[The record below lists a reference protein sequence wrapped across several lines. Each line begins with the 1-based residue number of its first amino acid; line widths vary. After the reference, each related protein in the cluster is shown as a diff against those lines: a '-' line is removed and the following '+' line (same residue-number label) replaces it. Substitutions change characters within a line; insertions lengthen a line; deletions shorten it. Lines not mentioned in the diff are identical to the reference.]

1 MTLFIPIAAFIFTLL
16 GGMFALRFKDRLHLI
31 LGLSAGAIIGV
42 AFFDLIPEAI
52 ELVESTMHAEEIM
65 AVVALGFVL
74 YMILDRSIVLH
85 HHHDNH
91 HHAHNQRGKLGAA
104 SFSFHS
110 LLDGAAIGLA
120 FQVSTEVG
128 LVVTLSILIHKFS
141 DGLNIVNM
149 IIKNHGTARQALNWT
164 IFAAVMPLLG
174 IISTSFFTFTQ
185 STLGVILALF
195 SGFFLY
201 VGASDL
207 LPESHHNHPTKWT
220 TISTVLGMIL
230 IFVIVQFAHAS

>member
-1 MTLFIPIAAFIFTLL
+1 MTLLISITAFLFTLF
-16 GGMFALRFKDRLHLI
+16 GGLFALRFKDRLHLI
-31 LGLSAGAIIGV
+31 LGLSAGVIIGV
-42 AFFDLIPEAI
+42 AFFDLIPESI

-65 AVVALGFVL
+65 AIVALGFML

-85 HHHDNH
+85 HHHDHH

-110 LLDGAAIGLA
+110 FLDGAAIGLA
-120 FQVSTEVG
+120 FQVSAEVG
-128 LVVTLSILIHKFS
+128 FVVTLSILIHKFS

-149 IIKNHGTARQALNWT
+149 ILKNHGTTRQALQWT
-164 IFAAVMPLLG
+164 VFAAIMPLLG
-174 IISTSFFTFTQ
+174 IISTLFFTFTE
-185 STLGVILALF
+185 SALGITLALF

-207 LPESHHNHPTKWT
+207 LPESHHAHPTRWT
-220 TISTVLGMIL
+220 TISTIIGMIL
-230 IFVIVQFAHAS
+230 IFIIVQFAHAS

>member
-1 MTLFIPIAAFIFTLL
+1 MTLLISITAFLFTLF
-16 GGMFALRFKDRLHLI
+16 GGLFALKFKDRLHLI
-31 LGLSAGAIIGV
+31 LGLSAGATIGV

-52 ELVESTMHAEEIM
+52 ELVEATMHAEEIM

-74 YMILDRSIVLH
+74 YMILDRTIVLH
-85 HHHDNH
+85 HHHDHH

-104 SFSFHS
+104 SFSLHS
-110 LLDGAAIGLA
+110 FLDGAAIGLA
-120 FQVSTEVG
+120 FQVSAEVG
-128 LVVTLSILIHKFS
+128 FVVTLSILIHKFS

-149 IIKNHGTARQALNWT
+149 ILKNHGTARQALQWT
-164 IFAAVMPLLG
+164 VFAAIMPLLG
-174 IISTSFFTFTQ
+174 IISTLFFTFTENA
-185 STLGVILALF
+185 LGIILALF

-207 LPESHHNHPTKWT
+207 LPESHHAHPTRWT
-220 TISTVLGMIL
+220 TISTILGMIL